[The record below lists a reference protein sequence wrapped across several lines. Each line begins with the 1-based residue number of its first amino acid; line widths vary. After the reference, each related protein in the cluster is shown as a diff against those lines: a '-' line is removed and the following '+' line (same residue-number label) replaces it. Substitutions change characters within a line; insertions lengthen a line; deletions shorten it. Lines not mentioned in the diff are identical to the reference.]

1 MDSPAVSAREFVRSI
16 ELPAPPPATARA
28 LTGTREQIAFESDK
42 DQALVVGS
50 DLVSFVG
57 NVAAEQ
63 RADIVNAL
71 LLAQLRARKVVPQ
84 PGNIKDL
91 RRWYDEYLGVLSQI
105 GFAVHR
111 ATLKNYDSKTDGF
124 EAHQAVLEVV
134 ATLVAGVPG
143 ALAVVSSTLT
153 ALQKMDA
160 DNPWITLFNRE
171 SRSANTAHFQVSTA
185 GIDGQGD
192 VFVALAAFGL
202 EAKSKITQVLFFK
215 FRKNDVA
222 IEQLSNKASINTAVL
237 GGVRDEIVRKLAAF
251 ASSFVG
257 NLEI

>member
-1 MDSPAVSAREFVRSI
+1 MATGRIRGRFIRGGPRHGMAEQRSLRRFLLRPSIRHRLPRHGSHQVQEMMHMDSPAVSAREFVRSI

-28 LTGTREQIAFESDK
+28 RSGTRDQIAFESDK

-57 NVAAEQ
+57 ALPAEQ
-63 RADIVNAL
+63 RGDIVNAL

-91 RRWYDEYLGVLSQI
+91 HRWYDEYLGVLSQI
-105 GFAVHR
+105 GFAVHQ

-134 ATLVAGVPG
+134 ATLVAGAPG

-160 DNPWITLFNRE
+160 DNPWITLFNSE
-171 SRSANTAHFQVSTA
+171 SRSANTAHFQ
-185 GIDGQGD
+185 
-192 VFVALAAFGL
+192 
-202 EAKSKITQVLFFK
+202 
-215 FRKNDVA
+215 
-222 IEQLSNKASINTAVL
+222 
-237 GGVRDEIVRKLAAF
+237 
-251 ASSFVG
+251 
-257 NLEI
+257 